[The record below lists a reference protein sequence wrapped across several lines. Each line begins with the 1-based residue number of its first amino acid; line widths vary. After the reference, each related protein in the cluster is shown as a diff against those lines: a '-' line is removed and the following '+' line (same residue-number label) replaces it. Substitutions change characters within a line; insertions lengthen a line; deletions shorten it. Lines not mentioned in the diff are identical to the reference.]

1 MIFDRLFKRTSF
13 SNGNNKGFSSLRL
26 RPNKKE
32 SARLS
37 LEEANKLIADK
48 KYKQALKAINTSLE
62 NKISTNQLLLK
73 KAFLLSENNQ
83 HNEAQEILRVLAK
96 LKNKTKLATAAQDLL
111 ISSQE
116 NQQKNKK
123 KLIRAFQQK
132 AKKYAWK
139 LKYLAKPEDY
149 LPNTNIAQSVRKEA
163 QRARAAN
170 LPKLST
176 ELINLALKAGHKSPW
191 LVHDKA
197 LSLSMMGRKRE
208 AIKCLEGL
216 RKTIKNPKTQS
227 AIRQSMD
234 TFNKTSKEQK
244 QELRTYMAEQARR
257 IAKANQLD
265 ILLIPKKNEFNNQTN
280 LEGLILKQAHSALPD
295 NPTATLNLTNAI
307 LDYFPE
313 NGWALQKKGEALT
326 LLNQLDKATEILTSL
341 IHTENEKL
349 ANLTCKTFTKLLS
362 KKANL
367 ICSKQSP
374 KAAISFFISQH
385 LQYKLTPAFYP
396 ELKNVLKQIETP
408 SNEFLNSEL
417 EQHQLQLLF
426 NTLLID
432 HIEAQLCEQGRLNAT
447 APSQRIGAISE
458 TAPKAG

>member
-1 MIFDRLFKRTSF
+1 MIFDRIFKQTSF
-13 SNGNNKGFSSLRL
+13 SNGDNKGFSSLRL

-37 LEEANKLIADK
+37 LEETNKLIADK
-48 KYKQALKAINTSLE
+48 KYKQALKVINTSLE

-73 KAFLLSENNQ
+73 KAFLLLENNR
-83 HNEAQEILRVLAK
+83 HDEAQEILRVLAK
-96 LKNKTKLATAAQDLL
+96 LKNKTKLATEAQNLL
-111 ISSQE
+111 IISQE
-116 NQQKNKK
+116 DQQKNNK
-123 KLIRAFQQK
+123 KLVRAFRQK

-139 LKYLAKPEDY
+139 LKYFTKPDDY
-149 LPNTNIAQSVRKEA
+149 SSDSNIAQPVRKEA
-163 QRARAAN
+163 QRARAAK

-197 LSLSMMGRKRE
+197 LSLNMMGRKRE
-208 AIKCLEGL
+208 AIRCLEGL
-216 RKTIKNPKTQS
+216 RKTIKNPKIQS
-227 AIRQSMD
+227 SIKQSID
-234 TFNKTSKEQK
+234 AFNSASKDQK
-244 QELRTYMAEQARR
+244 QELQIYMAEQARR

-265 ILLIPKKNEFNNQTN
+265 ILFIPKKNEFNNQTN
-280 LEGLILKQAHSALPD
+280 LEGLILKQAQSALPD

-307 LDYFPE
+307 LDYFPD

-326 LLNQLDKATEILTSL
+326 LLDQLDKATEILTSL
-341 IHTENEKL
+341 IHTENKRL
-349 ANLTCKTFTKLLS
+349 ANLTCKTFTKLLT

-367 ICSKQSP
+367 ICSEQSP

-385 LQYKLTPAFYP
+385 LQHKLTPTFDP

-408 SNEFLNSEL
+408 SNKLLDPEL
-417 EQHQLQLLF
+417 KHHQLQLLF

-432 HIEAQLCEQGRLNAT
+432 HIEAQLREQGRLNDAT
-447 APSQRIGAISE
+447 PSQKTGAISE
-458 TAPKAG
+458 TALKTG